1 MMKTIEIV
9 VTPQGE
15 TRVQTLGFTGSSCR
29 DASHFIERALG
40 QQTGERMTPEFHQT
54 VSAEQHQRQRLT

>member
-15 TRVQTLGFTGSSCR
+15 TRVQTLGFSGSSCR
-29 DASHFIERALG
+29 DASQFLERALG
-40 QQTGERMTPEFHQT
+40 QQTSERLTPEFHQT
-54 VSAEQHQRQRLT
+54 LSAEQHQRQRLS